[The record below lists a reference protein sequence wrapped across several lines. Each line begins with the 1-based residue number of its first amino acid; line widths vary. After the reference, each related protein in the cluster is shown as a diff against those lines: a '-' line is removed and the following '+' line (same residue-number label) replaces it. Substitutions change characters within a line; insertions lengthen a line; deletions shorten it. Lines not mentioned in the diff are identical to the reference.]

1 MTSSVDTQ
9 HKKQELLN
17 KSKINFDQWEDFY
30 AHRVNSMRSSATRD
44 LFGAASR
51 SDIISFSG
59 GMPDVRLVSKEVL
72 HTTLK
77 ELVDQDLGMALQY
90 GSTDGRPQTKAIV
103 RMLMEEIGVS
113 GLADADIAITTGA
126 QQGLDLIGKT
136 FINPGDT
143 IIVEAPTYLGALQ
156 AFSAYQPQVRAVPF
170 DDEGMR
176 TDLLAELLEELG
188 PRGAKFLYTIPT
200 FQNPGGVTMSLERRQ
215 ELLRLCNEYEIPVVE
230 DDPYSRLR
238 FSGEPVA
245 CLRSMDDKVI
255 YLGTFSKIFAPG
267 LRLGWMIAPR
277 PILKKVLL
285 TKQGTD
291 LCGSA
296 FNQVAA
302 EHYFADT
309 PWRETLES
317 FIQKYKSRRDA
328 LLDAMEEYFPKE
340 LSWTKPEGGF
350 FVWVTLPD
358 FIDTDELLPAALEKG
373 LTFVPGSG
381 CFPDRTSNSLRL
393 AFCYE
398 AEDDLREGAR
408 RLAALINE
416 RLVLYRAFMEAGYL

>member
-1 MTSSVDTQ
+1 MSSSQQFSQD
-9 HKKQELLN
+9 LLQN
-17 KSKINFDQWEDFY
+17 SRIIFDHWDGRY
-30 AHRVNSMRSSATRD
+30 AQRVGCMRSSATRD

-51 SDIISFSG
+51 NDMISFSG
-59 GMPDVRLVSKEVL
+59 GMPDVRLISKELMHQAL
-72 HTTLK
+72 H
-77 ELVDQDLGMALQY
+77 EAIEADSGMALQY

-103 RMLMEEIGVS
+103 RMLMQELGVDR
-113 GLADADIAITTGA
+113 LFDDDIAITTGA
-126 QQGLDLIGKT
+126 QQGLDLIAKT
-136 FINPGDT
+136 FIDPGDT

-176 TDLLAELLEELG
+176 TDLLHELLKELG

-200 FQNPGGVTMSLERRQ
+200 FQNPGGVSMSLARRK
-215 ELLRLCNEYEIPVVE
+215 ELIELCFRYDIPVIE

-238 FSGEPVA
+238 YSGTELPA
-245 CLRSMDDKVI
+245 LRSMDENVI

-296 FNQVAA
+296 FNQVVA

-309 PWRETLES
+309 PWRDTLS
-317 FIQKYKSRRDA
+317 GFIYTYKRRRDA
-328 LLDAMEEYFPKE
+328 LLEALDEYFPPE
-340 LSWTKPEGGF
+340 LTWTKPEGGF
-350 FVWVTLPD
+350 FLWVTLPD
-358 FIDTDELLPAALEKG
+358 FLDTDKLLPVALERG
-373 LTFVPGSG
+373 VTFVPGSG
-381 CFPDRTSNSLRL
+381 CFPDRQHNCLRL

-398 AEDDLREGAR
+398 KEDDLREGAK
-408 RLAALINE
+408 RLGALINE
-416 RLVLYRAFMEAGYL
+416 RLVLYRAFMDAGAL